1 MTRSL
6 PLRALTRRRLRIALG
21 LLFASACGASHSQA
35 PPAYAIDYHVISAGA
50 QPLSNTCV
58 RLSGTLA
65 EVAPGYSNS
74 STYALRAGFHAAA
87 TASVD
92 EIFFA
97 GFEAC

>member
-1 MTRSL
+1 MKTPIRSGTIAW
-6 PLRALTRRRLRIALG
+6 RRIAPA
-21 LLFASACGASHSQA
+21 LLLTLACGASNGQA
-35 PPAYAIDYHVISAGA
+35 PPTYAIDYHVISAGT

-65 EVAPGYSNS
+65 EVAPGYSS
-74 STYALRAGFHAAA
+74 SPAYALYAGFRAAA
-87 TASVD
+87 STSVD